1 MPPEPGTRS
10 ARPPCPHR
18 ASPLEHLRS
27 VADPDTMIK
36 ILILLALLALF
47 AVSYT
52 VAKPQ
57 YVLTYGYPYHYGYY
71 GAYYPHYFYGR

>member
-1 MPPEPGTRS
+1 
-10 ARPPCPHR
+10 
-18 ASPLEHLRS
+18 
-27 VADPDTMIK
+27 MIK
-36 ILILLALLALF
+36 VLILLALLALF

-52 VAKPQ
+52 AAKPQ

>member
-1 MPPEPGTRS
+1 
-10 ARPPCPHR
+10 
-18 ASPLEHLRS
+18 
-27 VADPDTMIK
+27 MIK

-52 VAKPQ
+52 TAAPQ

-71 GAYYPHYFYGR
+71 VCGDFYEKDAKLLTHSSTATGTASQDLSLQVYKRKLEPHLVT

>member
-1 MPPEPGTRS
+1 MLSSEHNESRLGIPVQWVRL
-10 ARPPCPHR
+10 C
-18 ASPLEHLRS
+18 LEKGDS
-27 VADPDTMIK
+27 DCSCIS
-36 ILILLALLALF
+36 IF

-57 YVLTYGYPYHYGYY
+57 YILPYAYPYHYGYY

>member
-1 MPPEPGTRS
+1 
-10 ARPPCPHR
+10 
-18 ASPLEHLRS
+18 
-27 VADPDTMIK
+27 MIK

-71 GAYYPHYFYGR
+71 GAYYPPLLLRALNLHEGEGSDSSR